1 MKGKKKRRKEGRKEG
16 RSEGLKQV
24 KSRSGEIRKGQR
36 ALSGVFK
43 NSRQIEDKRGKEEK
57 KILRRKWSES
67 QMQER
72 KSVIVKDV

>member
-43 NSRQIEDKRGKEEK
+43 NSRQIEDKRGKEKKKYYEENGVKVKCKKEK
-57 KILRRKWSES
+57 
-67 QMQER
+67 
-72 KSVIVKDV
+72 V